1 MKSHQ
6 PPDTPFKPSREF
18 VPSEN
23 WIEKFEKECIEALLK
38 RARRYAARY
47 AQGVGWEFPSAS
59 THDPDDVVA
68 NVVRDTL
75 SGALRWNHETEEFAQ
90 HLFDAIRSRV
100 TCHVER
106 AKRYRH
112 ESIDATDANGV
123 SPIMSEVEAQ
133 LQATA
138 DEATVDT
145 SERAA
150 ETIRCLR
157 HLARRKPLVLRMLTA
172 FEEGATE
179 MTDVMEAA
187 GMTLEEY
194 QNARRQLARLTERLP
209 SHLKPRGYTV
219 AKGA

>member
-23 WIEKFEKECIEALLK
+23 WIEKFEKECAEALLK

-59 THDPDDVVA
+59 AHDPDDVVA

-133 LQATA
+133 LQ
-138 DEATVDT
+138 ELRL
-145 SERAA
+145 RAA
-150 ETIRCLR
+150 SRASQGR
-157 HLARRKPLVLRMLTA
+157 SARGRA
-172 FEEGATE
+172 
-179 MTDVMEAA
+179 
-187 GMTLEEY
+187 
-194 QNARRQLARLTERLP
+194 
-209 SHLKPRGYTV
+209 
-219 AKGA
+219 